1 MTKTRLRL
9 LVAKE
14 SSESESTIDA
24 RASSPTTIPAPQDVT
39 VVLTVAV
46 DGARLART
54 VAIRWHHTRKDKVR
68 SRSIFCLSRA
78 RDRFRWQNV
87 LLTG

>member
-24 RASSPTTIPAPQDVT
+24 PATSPATTIHAPQDVT

-46 DGARLART
+46 DGARLARS
-54 VAIRWHHTRKDKVR
+54 VAIRWHHTRRKDKVR
-68 SRSIFCLSRA
+68 SPSIFCRM
-78 RDRFRWQNV
+78 RWQMCCFF
-87 LLTG
+87 TG